1 MKNEVKKSLRTMTF
15 VPGYMTKFLDKAIDF
30 KSDALILDLE
40 DSVPLKDKQKARE
53 NISNY
58 LKEKKYAQ
66 QVFIRVNPIDSG
78 MLFDDLDAVMHE
90 ATDGIMFTK
99 VIDEKDIIYFDKL
112 LSQLENDNGFP
123 QGKFKI
129 CPLIETGSAMIK
141 SYDIAIASDR
151 VNALVLGG
159 EDYLTDLDGLHK
171 EHGISLLVPRSL
183 VVMAARTAKIDAIDT
198 PFLDIKNTEGFENE
212 VKLARELGFS
222 GTLIIHPSQ
231 IDIANRNFTP
241 SDEEIKEAKKIIEAI
256 EVSKEK
262 GLGVALLDGKL
273 IGPPMEKRALNIIE
287 KIKRIKEATE
297 NIND

>member
-1 MKNEVKKSLRTMTF
+1 MTF
-15 VPGYMTKFLDKAIDF
+15 VPGYMTKFLEKAVTF
-30 KSDALILDLE
+30 ESDALILDLE
-40 DSVPLKDKQKARE
+40 DSVPLKDKEKARE
-53 NISNY
+53 NIAEF
-58 LKEKKYAQ
+58 LKKKRYSQ
-66 QVFIRVNPIDSG
+66 QVYVRVNPIESG
-78 MLFDDLDAVMHE
+78 MLFEDLNSILYE

-99 VIDEKDIIYFDKL
+99 VRDEKDIIYFDKL
-112 LSQLENDNGFP
+112 LTQLENDNGFNH
-123 QGKFKI
+123 GKFKI

-141 SYDIAIASDR
+141 AYDIAIASDR

-198 PFLDIKNTEGFENE
+198 PFLDISNTDGFRKE

-222 GTLIIHPSQ
+222 GTLIIHPTQ
-231 IDIANRNFTP
+231 IKIANEEFTP
-241 SDEEIKEAKKIIEAI
+241 TEKEIKEAKRIISAI
-256 EVSKEK
+256 EESKEK

-273 IGPPMEKRALNIIE
+273 IGPPMEKRALNIIK

-297 NIND
+297 NA

>member
-1 MKNEVKKSLRTMTF
+1 MTF
-15 VPGYMTKFLDKAIDF
+15 VPGYMTKFLDKAIEF

-53 NISNY
+53 NISKY
-58 LKEKKYAQ
+58 LKDRKYSQ
-66 QVFIRVNPIDSG
+66 QIFIRVNPIDSG
-78 MLFDDLDAVMHE
+78 MLFDDLDAVLYD

-112 LSQLENDNGFP
+112 LSQLENDKGFP

-141 SYDIAIASDR
+141 SYDIAIASSR

-198 PFLDIKNTEGFENE
+198 PFLDIKNTEGFEKE

-222 GTLIIHPSQ
+222 GTLIIHPTQ
-231 IDIANRNFTP
+231 IEIANRNFTP
-241 SDEEIKEAKKIIEAI
+241 SEEEIDEAKKIIEAI
-256 EVSKEK
+256 ELSKEK

-273 IGPPMEKRALNIIE
+273 IGPPMEKRAQNIIA